1 MDHNMTFFGK
11 SLLFLG
17 AHPDDIELGCGALI
31 ADIATQTNLYCM
43 TFSDNKKNPDLQ
55 HLLPEHY
62 DAMRALGLQDGQIEV
77 GTFETR
83 RFPDARQEILEK
95 MLQLRRA
102 LQPEIV
108 FVHTQHDIHQ
118 DHATVTQE
126 ALRAFRGTTVLGYD
140 VLRSSYGFFPH
151 FLVEVSEAGVNK
163 KIEALAKYITY
174 KDRYYFSDEVIRAT
188 AIRHGALAERPYAE
202 GFDIIRIVGKFSAIN

>member
-1 MDHNMTFFGK
+1 MKNMTFFGK

-17 AHPDDIELGCGALI
+17 AHPDDIELGCGGLI
-31 ADIATQTNLYCM
+31 ADIVGQTALYCM

-55 HLLPEHY
+55 HLLDEHY
-62 DAMRALGLQDGQIEV
+62 VSMHTLGLSDDEIEV
-77 GTFETR
+77 GSFETR

-95 MLQLRRA
+95 MLQLKRER
-102 LQPEIV
+102 QPEIV
-108 FVHTQHDIHQ
+108 FVHTAQDIHQ
-118 DHATVTQE
+118 DHVTLTQE

-151 FLVEVSEAGVNK
+151 FLVEVSEKGIQK
-163 KIEALAKYITY
+163 KIDALAQYITY
-174 KDRYYFSDEVIRAT
+174 KDRYYFSEEVLRST

-202 GFDIIRIVGKFSAIN
+202 GFDIIRIVGKFSKSF